1 MDAPESIQ
9 IYFGSKEKYIDF
21 VKTIVKNNIRK
32 IVFVSKKSKETFNNI
47 VDKEYIIKNNI
58 KTFNIKNHIDG
69 ENIISKSNEFKEI
82 ENDTKYE
89 QLKEIIKEHNKN
101 GNIIFLNVGRHSK
114 EKNLIT
120 LVKVFNNIIKNSE
133 KENKKDNENQN
144 QNQKEDEYGDN
155 ILEKKIYLLMVGDGK
170 ETKELIKYVE
180 ENKLTNRIIFLGNK
194 KNPYPYFKMA
204 DYVILTSLNE
214 GYPVVFQEAM
224 ILDKKIITTDV
235 SDAVIDIKEQQRGYI
250 ISFDEKNMKNEIIE
264 IVKKEEQQEN
274 GIKLKKYNYIEENNI
289 NNDKIYKDILELV
302 KE

>member
-9 IYFGSKEKYIDF
+9 IYCGGKEQYIHF
-21 VKTIVKNNIRK
+21 IKTIVKNNIRK
-32 IVFVSKKSKETFNNI
+32 IVFVSNKSKETFNNL

-69 ENIISKSNEFKEI
+69 ENILKNANRFEEI

-114 EKNLIT
+114 EKNLMT
-120 LVKVFNNIIKNSE
+120 LIKVFNNIIKNSE
-133 KENKKDNENQN
+133 KEEKENENENQN
-144 QNQKEDEYGDN
+144 QKEYEYGEN

-170 ETKELIKYVE
+170 ETKELVKYVE

-194 KNPYPYFKMA
+194 KNPYPYFQMA

-224 ILDKKIITTDV
+224 VLDKKIITTDV
-235 SDAVIDIKEQQRGYI
+235 SDAEADVKEQQRGYI
-250 ISFDEKNMKNEIIE
+250 ISFDEKNMKDEIIE
-264 IVKKEEQQEN
+264 IIKKEEEQEK
-274 GIKLKKYNYIEENNI
+274 GIRKYNYIEENNI
-289 NNDKIYKDILELV
+289 NSEKIYKDILELV

>member
-9 IYFGSKEKYIDF
+9 TYFGSKEKYIDF
-21 VKTIVKNNIRK
+21 VKKIVKNNIRK

-89 QLKEIIKEHNKN
+89 QLKEIIKEHNEN

-133 KENKKDNENQN
+133 KKEKENGNENQK
-144 QNQKEDEYGDN
+144 QKEDEYGDN
-155 ILEKKIYLLMVGDGK
+155 ILEKKIYLLMVGAGK
-170 ETKELIKYVE
+170 ETKELVKYVE
-180 ENKLTNRIIFLGNK
+180 ENKLTDRIIFLGNK

-224 ILDKKIITTDV
+224 VLDKKIITTDV
-235 SDAVIDIKEQQRGYI
+235 SDAIIDIKEQQRGYI

>member
-47 VDKEYIIKNNI
+47 VDKEYIVKNNI

-89 QLKEIIKEHNKN
+89 QLKEIIKEHNEN

-120 LVKVFNNIIKNSE
+120 LVKVFNNIIKKSEKRE
-133 KENKKDNENQN
+133 KENENEKQK
-144 QNQKEDEYGDN
+144 QKEDEYGDN

-180 ENKLTNRIIFLGNK
+180 ENKLTDRIIFLGNK

-264 IVKKEEQQEN
+264 ILKKEEQQEN
-274 GIKLKKYNYIEENNI
+274 GIKSKKYNYIEENNI

>member
-9 IYFGSKEKYIDF
+9 TYFGSKEKYIDF

-69 ENIISKSNEFKEI
+69 ENILKNANRFEEI

-114 EKNLIT
+114 EKNLMT
-120 LVKVFNNIIKNSE
+120 LIKVFNNIIKNSE
-133 KENKKDNENQN
+133 KEEKENENENQN
-144 QNQKEDEYGDN
+144 QKEYEYGEN

-170 ETKELIKYVE
+170 ETKELVKYVE

-194 KNPYPYFKMA
+194 KNPYPYFQMA

-224 ILDKKIITTDV
+224 VLDKKIITTDV
-235 SDAVIDIKEQQRGYI
+235 SDAEADVKEQQRGYI
-250 ISFDEKNMKNEIIE
+250 ISFDEKNMKDEIIE
-264 IVKKEEQQEN
+264 IIKKEEQEK
-274 GIKLKKYNYIEENNI
+274 GIRKYNYIEENNI
-289 NNDKIYKDILELV
+289 NSEKIYKDILELV

>member
-9 IYFGSKEKYIDF
+9 TYFGSKEKYIDF

-58 KTFNIKNHIDG
+58 KTFNIKNYIDG

-120 LVKVFNNIIKNSE
+120 LVKVFNNIIKKSEKRE
-133 KENKKDNENQN
+133 KENENEKQK
-144 QNQKEDEYGDN
+144 QKEDEYGDN

-180 ENKLTNRIIFLGNK
+180 ENKLTDRIIFLGNK

>member
-9 IYFGSKEKYIDF
+9 TYFGSKEKYIDF
-21 VKTIVKNNIRK
+21 VKKIVRNNIRK
-32 IVFVSKKSKETFNNI
+32 IVFVSNKSKETFNNI

-69 ENIISKSNEFKEI
+69 ENILKNANRFEEI

-114 EKNLIT
+114 EKNLMT
-120 LVKVFNNIIKNSE
+120 LIKVFNNIIKNSE
-133 KENKKDNENQN
+133 KEEKENENENQN
-144 QNQKEDEYGDN
+144 QKEYEYGEN

-170 ETKELIKYVE
+170 ETKELVKYVE

-194 KNPYPYFKMA
+194 KNPYPYFQMA

-224 ILDKKIITTDV
+224 VLDKKIITTDV
-235 SDAVIDIKEQQRGYI
+235 SDAEADVKEQQRGYI
-250 ISFDEKNMKNEIIE
+250 ISFDEKNMKDEIIE
-264 IVKKEEQQEN
+264 IIKKEEQEK
-274 GIKLKKYNYIEENNI
+274 GIRKYNYIEENNI
-289 NNDKIYKDILELV
+289 NSEKIYKDILELV

>member
-9 IYFGSKEKYIDF
+9 TYFGSKEKYIDF
-21 VKTIVKNNIRK
+21 VKKIVKNNIRK
-32 IVFVSKKSKETFNNI
+32 IVFVSKKSRETFNNI
-47 VDKEYIIKNNI
+47 VDKEYIVKNNI

-114 EKNLIT
+114 EKNLLT

-133 KENKKDNENQN
+133 KKEKEKENENKKI
-144 QNQKEDEYGDN
+144 KEDEYGDN

-170 ETKELIKYVE
+170 ETKELVKYVE
-180 ENKLTNRIIFLGNK
+180 ENKLTDRIIFLGNK

-224 ILDKKIITTDV
+224 VLDKKIITTDV

-274 GIKLKKYNYIEENNI
+274 EIKLKKYNYIEENNI

>member
-9 IYFGSKEKYIDF
+9 TYFGSKEKYIDF
-21 VKTIVKNNIRK
+21 VKKIVKNNIRK

-89 QLKEIIKEHNKN
+89 QLKEIIKEHNEN

-133 KENKKDNENQN
+133 KKEKENGNENQK
-144 QNQKEDEYGDN
+144 QKEDEYGDN

-170 ETKELIKYVE
+170 ETKELVKYVE

>member
-1 MDAPESIQ
+1 MR
-9 IYFGSKEKYIDF
+9 
-21 VKTIVKNNIRK
+21 NNIRK
-32 IVFVSKKSKETFNNI
+32 IVFVSNKSKETFNNL

-58 KTFNIKNHIDG
+58 KTVNIKNYIDG
-69 ENIISKSNEFKEI
+69 ENILKNANRFEEI

-114 EKNLIT
+114 EKNLMT
-120 LVKVFNNIIKNSE
+120 LIKVFNNIIKNSE
-133 KENKKDNENQN
+133 KEEKENENENQN
-144 QNQKEDEYGDN
+144 QKEYEYGEN

-170 ETKELIKYVE
+170 ETKELVKYVE

-194 KNPYPYFKMA
+194 KNPYPYFQMA

-224 ILDKKIITTDV
+224 VLDKKIITTDV
-235 SDAVIDIKEQQRGYI
+235 SDAEADVKEQQRGYI
-250 ISFDEKNMKNEIIE
+250 ISFDEKNMKDEIIE
-264 IVKKEEQQEN
+264 IIKKEEEQEK
-274 GIKLKKYNYIEENNI
+274 GIRKYNYIEENNI
-289 NNDKIYKDILELV
+289 NSEKIYKDILELV

>member
-1 MDAPESIQ
+1 M
-9 IYFGSKEKYIDF
+9 
-21 VKTIVKNNIRK
+21 
-32 IVFVSKKSKETFNNI
+32 
-47 VDKEYIIKNNI
+47 
-58 KTFNIKNHIDG
+58 
-69 ENIISKSNEFKEI
+69 
-82 ENDTKYE
+82 
-89 QLKEIIKEHNKN
+89 
-101 GNIIFLNVGRHSK
+101 
-114 EKNLIT
+114 
-120 LVKVFNNIIKNSE
+120 FNNIIKNSE
-133 KENKKDNENQN
+133 KENKKDNENQNQN

-170 ETKELIKYVE
+170 ETKKLVKYVE
-180 ENKLTNRIIFLGNK
+180 ENKLTDRIIFLGNK